1 MPLSSPLFV
10 IYGDYGYSP
19 RDRGAGR
26 SEAARKMIF
35 FRNRGG
41 ISKGGDRNWPT
52 ASYRDSHRSRSLLS
66 SPLSATDPRFEL
78 ETFVFFSTIDRI
90 YVSRFEVNFI
100 LLFNRMK
107 YVLSSRTDVE
117 ERRLSRFQILS
128 TRVIK
133 LHTGSTMGRERS
145 IRKREKKN
153 FLLERNV
160 FFLRRS
166 SSPFLLA
173 RFINNDDPVR

>member
-1 MPLSSPLFV
+1 MDTRRV
-10 IYGDYGYSP
+10 IV
-19 RDRGAGR
+19 
-26 SEAARKMIF
+26 E
-35 FRNRGG
+35 RGG
-41 ISKGGDRNWPT
+41 AKRRGKWYFSEIGAEFRRAGIGIGRPLPIAILIDPVPYCRRHW
-52 ASYRDSHRSRSLLS
+52 ARLIRDSSSKRSY
-66 SPLSATDPRFEL
+66 
-78 ETFVFFSTIDRI
+78 FSQRLIEYTYT

-173 RFINNDDPVR
+173 RFINNDDPIR

>member
-66 SPLSATDPRFEL
+66 SPLIRDSSSKRSY
-78 ETFVFFSTIDRI
+78 FSQRLIEYTYT